1 MVFLSGDAADVAAAC
16 SVGLKFLRI
25 MGVGMSMLYT
35 VHFMRSFVQGLGHA
49 GLATAASVCELAA
62 RLASVFLLG
71 AVLGTD
77 CVLYAETLAWIAG
90 AVITTIGAVYY
101 ARRLKMSGL

>member
-1 MVFLSGDAADVAAAC
+1 
-16 SVGLKFLRI
+16 
-25 MGVGMSMLYT
+25 MLFA
-35 VHFMRSFVQGLGHA
+35 HFFRRELGHA

-101 ARRLKMSGL
+101 ARRLKTPVE

>member
-1 MVFLSGDAADVAAAC
+1 MIVYYKRMANA
-16 SVGLKFLRI
+16 I
-25 MGVGMSMLYT
+25 M
-35 VHFMRSFVQGLGHA
+35 
-49 GLATAASVCELAA
+49 
-62 RLASVFLLG
+62 LLG

-101 ARRLKMSGL
+101 ARRLKTPVE